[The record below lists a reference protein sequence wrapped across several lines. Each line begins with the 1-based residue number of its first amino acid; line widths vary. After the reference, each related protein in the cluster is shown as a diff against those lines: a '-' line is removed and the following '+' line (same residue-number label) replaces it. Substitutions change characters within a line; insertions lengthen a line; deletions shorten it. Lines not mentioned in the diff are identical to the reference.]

1 VTRPSKFAPDFKA
14 RAIDLYRTSEGRTI
28 TAPYTSTG
36 SPAPVCVSPA
46 DPPFS
51 SVSAA
56 TRRAQPIAPQSR
68 ARLTQLAGPTVGTV
82 PGDGSGQG
90 RIGTPPQRLRHGYRR
105 SISGPS
111 ALATGPRPLVA
122 EV

>member
-1 VTRPSKFAPDFKA
+1 M
-14 RAIDLYRTSEGRTI
+14 
-28 TAPYTSTG
+28 
-36 SPAPVCVSPA
+36 
-46 DPPFS
+46 
-51 SVSAA
+51 
-56 TRRAQPIAPQSR
+56 
-68 ARLTQLAGPTVGTV
+68 GTL

-105 SISGPS
+105 CISPGPS